1 MKTPYDILDVAEQAT
16 DAEIKQAYLQK
27 VKQFPPDHY
36 HQQFQQIHKA
46 YEAIK
51 DLSSRTKYAL
61 FTVPEADFNSLL
73 DHAFSVGQALSI
85 GAEHFDKLLRAGID
99 DKIFNI
105 AAPKTTKASSL

>member
-1 MKTPYDILDVAEQAT
+1 MKTPYAILKVAEQAT

-36 HQQFQQIHKA
+36 HQQFQQIHQA

-61 FTVPEADFNSLL
+61 FTVSEADFNALL
-73 DHAFSVGQALSI
+73 DHAFNFEQAVPIS
-85 GAEHFDKLLRAGID
+85 AEHFDKLLHAGID
-99 DKIFNI
+99 ERTFKIG
-105 AAPKTTKASSL
+105 APETTKIL